1 MMEKDPPELSLK
13 EIEVI
18 KRFAATCDA
27 LEDAVREGQAYDIEE
42 MLLYFPIAYRDKYRS
57 ELVGIVE
64 ELKCSRDSKK
74 PDRSEGTIYDSTCHY
89 TEVAPLAQGGMG
101 RVLVA
106 WDENFSRPVALKV
119 IQPDS
124 ADDELYQKRFLQESL
139 ITARLEHPGILPI
152 YSLGVNSDDQPFY
165 TMRLISGENAKT
177 LTQAIQEL
185 HCETIDK
192 QASNLLRRQLLRR
205 LIDVCN
211 TVAYAHS
218 QGVCHRD
225 LNPTNILIGPFGET
239 LVVDWGL
246 AKFFKD
252 PKSLPTPKTAWLS
265 SKTTD
270 ASTGKSS
277 SPPLSRT
284 HSYGV
289 GTRGYVAPESYR
301 SESIVDWP
309 RLDVYSLGAILYCI
323 LTSKSPGSESSGS
336 LRERSGSYNLPT
348 PQQLDRDIPKGLEA
362 VCLKALS
369 PERELRYSTPLELAS
384 DIERFLAGQPVS
396 VLRDGLV
403 DRLVRW
409 VSNNRNLA
417 MAIML
422 FGSLLTLAIGVI
434 ALQQLSY
441 NASLTEKSQ
450 ELTESLTKESD
461 LREKEQKARELAQL
475 QQQIALDRE
484 LLALKALRTYTD
496 AITSNE
502 ALKSAEGLG
511 QVRRELLEKPIAL
524 FEQIQQSKTGILEP
538 SWVYLEQLAKMSE
551 ELAKLSF
558 EYGDPVQCSR
568 WNDRTIELYEDLV
581 SKAQVPEVTIEE
593 SKRRTSVSTLAL
605 AGSYRLRGALQM
617 PMDKQASNDSLQ
629 HALELLGKVSEDPI
643 GKDPLLNE
651 LANVHVY
658 QAILGAEQGDVQK
671 MATNFDLAIKEREE
685 LLRLSK
691 SSSTSAQQ
699 NQAASI
705 ANREIEL
712 ENLIQDQAHVGLVL
726 RHGDARAHF
735 QQIERHIAFL
745 KKQIA
750 QGVKLEQNRL
760 RLAWATRNLA
770 DHLRSYGQFDK
781 SKSMMLEAL
790 ELRRQM
796 TALYPSVT
804 RYRVDLAGTAIGL
817 AGIMKDLG
825 KIDQAIR
832 YAQEGIEGYRSV
844 LKELPEETSYRVDLA
859 SQLHFLGHLYWD
871 NFRDNQ
877 ATEVFQES
885 YQLAERILASNP
897 NNPSIQLLYPELLW
911 HQSHAHCLRGN
922 WQTARDSFQSYW
934 NAQYGTGNSNIKP
947 SKDPSVIL
955 ELWEYCCL
963 RTGDATALKEVERLR
978 SQLPPKLSTES
989 RDDIST
995 QTQIQRVVRSAEASI
1010 IAADKALLDHQ
1021 SQKAYQLEQESL
1033 NQMHEVLG
1041 LIRSQPEAW
1050 TQQPRRLLELWDLTL
1065 RNPFF
1070 STVSN
1075 PSELNRW
1082 PVEHQEAWETL
1093 WQEIRSL
1100 PRDPTAKPPS

>member
-1 MMEKDPPELSLK
+1 MEEDPLEFSLK
-13 EIEVI
+13 EIEII

-27 LEDAVREGQAYDIEE
+27 LEDAVRAGQGFDIEE
-42 MLLYFPIAYRDKYRS
+42 MLLDFPIPYRDKYRS
-57 ELVGIVE
+57 ELIGIVE
-64 ELKCSRDSKK
+64 ELKGSRDSKK
-74 PDRSEGTIYDSTCHY
+74 SDRSEGTIYDSKCQY

-106 WDENFSRPVALKV
+106 LDENFSRQVALKV

-124 ADDELYQKRFLQESL
+124 ADDERYQKRFLQESL

-165 TMRLISGENAKT
+165 TMRLVSGETAKT
-177 LTQAIQEL
+177 LTQAIKEL
-185 HCETIDK
+185 HREAIDK

-225 LNPTNILIGPFGET
+225 LKPANILIGPFGET

-252 PKSLPTPKTAWLS
+252 PKSLPKPKAAGLFTKHS
-265 SKTTD
+265 D
-270 ASTGKSS
+270 ASTEKSS

-284 HSYGV
+284 HSDGV

-336 LRERSGSYNLPT
+336 LGERSGSYKLQRPR
-348 PQQLDRDIPKGLEA
+348 QIVRDIPKALEA
-362 VCLKALS
+362 VYLKALS

-409 VSNNRNLA
+409 VSNNRKLA
-417 MAIML
+417 ISML
-422 FGSLLTLAIGVI
+422 VFGSLLTFAIGVI
-434 ALQQLSY
+434 ALQQWSY
-441 NASLTEKSQ
+441 NASLAEKSQ
-450 ELTESLTKESD
+450 KLTESLTNEME

-502 ALKSAEGLG
+502 TLKNAEGLG

-524 FEQIQQSKTGILEP
+524 FEQIQQSKTGTLEL
-538 SWVYLEQLAKMSE
+538 SWGYLEQLAKMSE
-551 ELAKLSF
+551 ELAKISF

-568 WNDRTIELYEDLV
+568 WNDRSIELYEDLV
-581 SKAQVPEVTIEE
+581 SKAQEPEVSIEE
-593 SKRRTSVSTLAL
+593 SKRRIRVSTLPL

-629 HALELLGKVSEDPI
+629 HALELLQKVSEDPI
-643 GKDPLLNE
+643 GKEPLLNE
-651 LANVHVY
+651 LANIHVY
-658 QAILGAEQGDVQK
+658 QAILGAEQGDVQR

-685 LLRLSK
+685 LLQLAK
-691 SSSTSAQQ
+691 SSSPSSQQ
-699 NQAASI
+699 NQAALI

-712 ENLIQDQAHVGLVL
+712 ESLRQDQAYVGLVL
-726 RHGDARAHF
+726 RHGDAQAHF
-735 QQIERHIAFL
+735 QQIERHIGFL
-745 KKQIA
+745 KKQIE
-750 QGVKLEQNRL
+750 QGVTLEQNRL
-760 RLAWATRNLA
+760 RLTWATRNLA
-770 DHLRSYGQFDK
+770 VHLRSYGQLDK
-781 SKSMMLEAL
+781 STSMLLEAL

-804 RYRVDLAGTAIGL
+804 RYKVDLAGTAIDL
-817 AGIMKDLG
+817 AGTMKDLG

-871 NFRDNQ
+871 NFQDNQ
-877 ATEVFQES
+877 ANEVFQES
-885 YQLAERILASNP
+885 YQLAEKILASNP
-897 NNPSIQLLYPELLW
+897 NNPLIQALYPELLW
-911 HQSHAHCLRGN
+911 HQSQAQCLRGD
-922 WQTARDSFQSYW
+922 WQAARDSLRTYW
-934 NAQYGTGNSNIKP
+934 NAQYGTGNSNIRP
-947 SKDPSVIL
+947 AKDPASIL
-955 ELWEYCCL
+955 ELWKHCCL
-963 RTGDATALKEVERLR
+963 RTGDATAIKEVERLQ
-978 SQLPPKLSTES
+978 SQFPQEDNKEQS
-989 RDDIST
+989 DDISP
-995 QTQIQRVVRSAEASI
+995 QVQIQRLVRSAEASI
-1010 IAADKALLDHQ
+1010 LAADKALLDQQ
-1021 SQKAYQLEQESL
+1021 SQEAYRLEQESL
-1033 NQMHEVLG
+1033 KHMQEVLG
-1041 LIRSQPEAW
+1041 VIRSQPKEW
-1050 TQQPRRLLELWDLTL
+1050 KQQPGRLLEVWDLTL
-1065 RNPFF
+1065 RNPSFL
-1070 STVSN
+1070 TVCV
-1075 PSELNRW
+1075 PSELDRW
-1082 PVEHQEAWETL
+1082 PSEHRQDWESI
-1093 WQEIRSL
+1093 WREIRSL
-1100 PRDPTAKPPS
+1100 TTDQTDQTD